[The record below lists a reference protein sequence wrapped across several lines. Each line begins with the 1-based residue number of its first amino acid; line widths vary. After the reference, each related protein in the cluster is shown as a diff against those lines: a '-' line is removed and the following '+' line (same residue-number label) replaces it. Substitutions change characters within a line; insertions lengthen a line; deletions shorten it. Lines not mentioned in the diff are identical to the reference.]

1 MGAALFLVVA
11 QPAPALAHASLLRAD
26 PPDLCSP
33 LVIPRVPAGDPRCA
47 AGQVLPSPPTTVRL
61 FFNERVSPVGRGV
74 RVLGPDGRRVD
85 RAVIRL
91 EGSQMAVA
99 IDAAAAGTYLVTW
112 RVVSRDTHPA
122 RGAFAFSVGHASRP
136 PGGGLAAGGA
146 GARSGTS
153 WMDLA
158 LQALA
163 RAMHFAG
170 YALGFGAFAFQV
182 LVLSP
187 LAPGAGA
194 AERRVW
200 RLVSAGVVLLLA
212 AEPLALLAQTSSL
225 GEGSAFDAEVIGG
238 ALESSFGRVLAQ
250 RLGAALLLWVLLGLS
265 TGPGRRGRGGS
276 IRADATVAILG
287 VALAFIDGEAA
298 HAPGARPVWVGMGAN
313 TLHVAAMGAWAGG
326 VAALL
331 SVWWLPEMAGSPH
344 EGGQARGEVAARA
357 GRVFAASLGVLAV
370 TGTVMAVQHLGGPF
384 EVLTNGYGRTL
395 GVKLVM
401 ICVAM
406 LLALAA
412 MRVSLA
418 KRGRWWG
425 WETGAL
431 TAVLALAGLLVS
443 LPPPR

>member
-1 MGAALFLVVA
+1 MARPSV
-11 QPAPALAHASLLRAD
+11 ALAHASLLRAD

-85 RAVIRL
+85 HGPVRL
-91 EGSQMAVA
+91 DGSRMIVA
-99 IDAAAAGTYLVTW
+99 IDAAEVGTYFVTW
-112 RVVSRDTHPA
+112 RVVSTDTHPA
-122 RGAFAFSVGHASRP
+122 RGAFAFSVGRASSP

-146 GARSGTS
+146 GITQAAASG
-153 WMDLA
+153 MDLA
-158 LQALA
+158 LQAMA

-182 LVLSP
+182 LVLHP
-187 LAPGAGA
+187 LAPDARA

-200 RLVSAGVVLLLA
+200 RLVGAGVVLLLA

-225 GEGSAFDAEVIGG
+225 GAGALDSEVIGG
-238 ALESSFGRVLAQ
+238 ALDSSFGRVLAQ
-250 RLGAALLLWVLLGLS
+250 RLGAALLLWMLLGLR
-265 TGPGRRGRGGS
+265 TVPGHGGRAATDPRGGRSGS

-298 HAPGARPVWVGMGAN
+298 HASGARPAWVGMGAN
-313 TLHVAAMGAWAGG
+313 TLHVAAMGAWVGG

-331 SVWWLPEMAGSPH
+331 RVWWLPEMACS
-344 EGGQARGEVAARA
+344 RREVAART
-357 GRVFAASLGVLAV
+357 GRVAAAALGVLAV
-370 TGTVMAVQHLGGPF
+370 TGTVMAVQHLGGPLD
-384 EVLTNGYGRTL
+384 VLTNGYGRTL
-395 GVKLVM
+395 GVKLGMV
-401 ICVAM
+401 CAV
-406 LLALAA
+406 LLAA
-412 MRVSLA
+412 
-418 KRGRWWG
+418 RGRWWG
-425 WETGAL
+425 WEAGAL
-431 TAVLALAGLLVS
+431 AAVLALAGLLVS